1 MGLFETINTDMKVAM
16 KAKEKEKLA
25 TLRAI
30 KAQLLLLKTSGDNAE
45 ISEEVEIK
53 TLQKMVKQRKD
64 SAEIYQSQ
72 GREELYSKE
81 MLEVSFIEPYL
92 PAPFT
97 DEELVAALTAII
109 EQVGANSPKDMGK
122 VMGLAS
128 KQLGG
133 KADGKTI
140 AAKVKQLLS

>member
-1 MGLFETINTDMKVAM
+1 MGLFDTINTDMKAAM

-30 KAQLLLLKTSGDNAE
+30 KAQLMLLKTSGDNAE
-45 ISEEVEIK
+45 ISEDVEIK

-72 GREELYSKE
+72 GREELYVKE
-81 MLEVSFIEPYL
+81 MQEISFIEPYL

-97 DEELVAALTAII
+97 NEELVAALTAII

-133 KADGKTI
+133 KSDGKTI

>member
-109 EQVGANSPKDMGK
+109 EQVGANSPKDIGK